1 MREVVVCGQ
10 KTEVGV
16 RETRE
21 GAALYRYT
29 TTTSQHNWLCN
40 SLKAVSHQLTRLIEN
55 TVIIVTFFVTNLP
68 EHFTPDVPVET
79 QDVRSDPVHL

>member
-1 MREVVVCGQ
+1 MREVVVSGQ

-29 TTTSQHNWLCN
+29 TTSHQHWLCN

-55 TVIIVTFFVTNLP
+55 TVIIVTLFVTNLP
-68 EHFTPDVPVET
+68 EHFTLDVPVET
-79 QDVRSDPVHL
+79 